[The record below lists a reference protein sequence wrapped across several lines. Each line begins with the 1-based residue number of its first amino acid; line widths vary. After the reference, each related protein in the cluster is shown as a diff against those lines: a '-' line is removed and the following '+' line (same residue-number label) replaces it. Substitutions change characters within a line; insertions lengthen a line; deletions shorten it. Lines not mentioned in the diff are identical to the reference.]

1 MRVALFF
8 DGKNHMK
15 DLRRAAGDT
24 WLDHGQLAE
33 WAVAHVG
40 GERLVA
46 AYYYT
51 GVPHPNDESS
61 DRRAL
66 ADMLEELER
75 RPGFFVR
82 RFHRRTTGRD
92 CPHCH
97 QHVAYTEEKMVDTS
111 LVVEMLQLAV
121 ADAYD
126 VAVVFSGDLDLAPG
140 LTAVRA
146 LGKVAWVATFGDD
159 GLSAELVRDAW
170 GYIDLVPHLPA
181 FSFADLGDAPTT
193 TVAPVPHL
201 PLDIDHQMVRELQRA
216 EAHFAASGGF
226 VGAQYFLHR
235 WKGRGIPDVPDL
247 RRQSIQRLIRLG
259 SVESYQVD
267 GKTALRTGEDAT
279 GPLRLM
285 AEADTSDLD
294 DDETVEIRVT
304 EAVRRLRAKLPG
316 NT

>member
-1 MRVALFF
+1 VRVALFF
-8 DGKNHMK
+8 DGKNHMS

-24 WLDHGQLAE
+24 WLDHGALAE
-33 WAVAHVG
+33 WIVAQVQ

-51 GVPHPNDESS
+51 GVPQEGAT

-66 ADMLEELER
+66 HDLLEELDR

-82 RFHRRTTGRD
+82 RFERRTTSRE

-97 QHVAYTEEKMVDTS
+97 QSSSYTEEKMVDTS
-111 LVVEMLQLAV
+111 LVAEMLQLAV

-140 LTAVRA
+140 LRAVRA
-146 LGKVAWVATFGDD
+146 LGKVAWLATFGDHS
-159 GLSAELVRDAW
+159 LSRDLVKDAW
-170 GYIDLVPHLPA
+170 GHIDLVPHLAA
-181 FSFADLGDAPTT
+181 FSFADLGDPPTT
-193 TVAPVPHL
+193 SITEAHTSPL
-201 PLDIDHQMVRELQRA
+201 PLDIDQQMVRELQRA
-216 EAHFAASGGF
+216 EAHFGASGGF

-235 WKGRGIPDVPDL
+235 WKGRGIPDTPDA
-247 RRQSIQRLIRLG
+247 RRHSVQRLIRLG

-267 GKTALRTGEDAT
+267 GKTALRTADDPT
-279 GPLRLM
+279 GPLRMMLD
-285 AEADTSDLD
+285 DTGDLD

-304 EAVRRLRAKLPG
+304 EAVRRLRAKLPS
-316 NT
+316 